1 MTHDGKALPL
11 RQQNPEAVPLRGAGS
26 SWRRYLE
33 PGYAWQALKRFSRYW
48 YLRLLRIQATPHNI
62 AMGLAAGVFIGLL
75 PVLPF
80 QTVLA
85 VALAFVV
92 RGSKIAAALGTW
104 VSNPLN
110 WVPCYIAFYKVGRLI
125 LPFEV
130 PPLDLHRV
138 EMAQLVESGW
148 RLFAVMM
155 TGGLAIALPSSVLA
169 YFVAFRLIA
178 AYRRRKAAR
187 AAARTALCGRE

>member
-1 MTHDGKALPL
+1 MP
-11 RQQNPEAVPLRGAGS
+11 GS
-26 SWRRYLE
+26 SPVPASASARERRPFTWRHLLE
-33 PGYAWQALKRFSRYW
+33 PTQLRLFLKRFSRYW
-48 YLRLLRIQATPHNI
+48 YLRVLRIQASPHNI
-62 AMGLAAGVFIGLL
+62 AIGLAAGVFIGLL

-80 QTVLA
+80 QTILA

-110 WVPCYIAFYKVGRLI
+110 WVPCYLAFYHVGTLV
-125 LPFEV
+125 LPFDV
-130 PPLDLHRV
+130 PPLDMSRV
-138 EMAQLVESGW
+138 EMAQLFESGW

-155 TGGLAIALPSSVLA
+155 TGGLIIAIPSALLSYVVA
-169 YFVAFRLIA
+169 YRLIS

-187 AAARTALCGRE
+187 IAARTILCGRE